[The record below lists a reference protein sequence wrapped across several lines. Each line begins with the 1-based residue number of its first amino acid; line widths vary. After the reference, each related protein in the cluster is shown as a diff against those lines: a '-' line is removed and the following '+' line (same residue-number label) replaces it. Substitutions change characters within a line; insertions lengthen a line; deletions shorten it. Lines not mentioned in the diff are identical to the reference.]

1 MKNLKFYLMA
11 LTAIFLIGCGGK
23 DSRADDKAMI
33 AEEEFKL
40 GHITME
46 EAECIAN
53 LYSDNLPDDDK
64 WATLVSMYDY
74 TMEEQYEL
82 GLKAGAGEKLTAEEQ
97 KMLDVSMESIAIIPK
112 IKTACDVDV
121 FEISAKR
128 MEDLQRIKIY
138 YYS

>member
-1 MKNLKFYLMA
+1 MKNLKFYLIA
-11 LTAIFLIGCGGK
+11 LTAIFLIGCGSE

-128 MEDLQRIKIY
+128 MEDL
-138 YYS
+138 

>member
-1 MKNLKFYLMA
+1 MKNLKFYLIA
-11 LTAIFLIGCGGK
+11 LTAIFLIGCGSE

-40 GHITME
+40 GHITKE
-46 EAECIAN
+46 EAECMAN
-53 LYSDNLPDDDK
+53 LYSDNFPDDDK
-64 WATLVSMYDY
+64 WATLISMYDY

-128 MEDLQRIKIY
+128 MEDL
-138 YYS
+138 